1 MKTSTSITNVFYF
14 KHDISES
21 QRPEVMQ
28 MRVDY
33 KAKGYGFYN
42 LIWEFLAS
50 RGGIAEYNPKLV
62 AKAISEDPRSIAKF
76 LDDCINKYGIFKSDG
91 LNFWSDR
98 IMEHD
103 ERVRNLS
110 KIKSENAKKRA
121 NKNGSKTIA
130 EKDKGLDDKK
140 NRLSDCSTN
149 AERESN
155 DSIAVAEQTL
165 SDSSPIYK
173 DIYKD
178 KANNSNSII
187 AYSSDRLTEQKTYGQ
202 HRNVT
207 LSDAEYET
215 LRIKFGEVELL
226 ALITRLSVYKFK
238 NNKDYA
244 SDFATIKLW
253 AQNDQRAK
261 PDTSLMLKPNSEFIP
276 KRAVSIWD
284 EEEARA

>member
-1 MKTSTSITNVFYF
+1 MKTSTNITNVFYF

-21 QRPEVMQ
+21 QRPEVMM

-50 RGGIAEYNPKLV
+50 RGGFAEYNPKLV
-62 AKAISEDPRSIAKF
+62 AKAISENPSSIAKF
-76 LDDCINKYGIFKSDG
+76 LDDCINRYGIFKSDG

-98 IMEHD
+98 IMEQD

-110 KIKSENAKKRA
+110 KINRENAKKRSS
-121 NKNGSKTIA
+121 KSGSKPIA
-130 EKDKGLDDKK
+130 EQDKGIDDKK

-149 AERESN
+149 AERES
-155 DSIAVAEQTL
+155 SEIIAVAEQSV
-165 SDSSPIYK
+165 SDCPA
-173 DIYKD
+173 IYKD
-178 KANNSNSII
+178 KYKDKAKDNCII
-187 AYSSDRLTEQKTYGQ
+187 AYSFDRLTEQKTYGQ
-202 HRNVT
+202 YRNVT

-215 LRIKFGEVELL
+215 LRTKFGEVELM

-244 SDFATIKLW
+244 SDYATIKLW
-253 AQNDQRAK
+253 AQNDQRDK
-261 PDTSLMLKPNSEFIP
+261 SDTSLMLKPKPEFKP
-276 KRAVSIWD
+276 KLAVSIWD
-284 EEEARA
+284 DEEVTA